1 MPLRSRCRLE
11 WFCNTAVR
19 TGGLWPSLLFSNET
33 VESTA
38 LQCPAALRQRRHHL
52 KLRAESMYVKFSHS
66 YVHRMDSTWNRGVEM
81 VRNDKRVWHL
91 QLGFIRCARG
101 KRRMEEE
108 FSDGSEG
115 SVRVVWKQPAVWQQK
130 EVRHWIH
137 TADSDSKEF
146 PPNPNQMETL
156 SKAAKYEVSFKT
168 QSEMKTRNCAG
179 GGQSNLCSLTGL
191 HATLMA
197 TC

>member
-19 TGGLWPSLLFSNET
+19 TGGLWPSLLFSDET

-38 LQCPAALRQRRHHL
+38 LQL
-52 KLRAESMYVKFSHS
+52 S
-66 YVHRMDSTWNRGVEM
+66 DSEGTTLNWERSRCMSSFLIHTCTGWILHETEEWKT
-81 VRNDKRVWHL
+81 VRNDE
-91 QLGFIRCARG
+91 Q
-101 KRRMEEE
+101 
-108 FSDGSEG
+108 
-115 SVRVVWKQPAVWQQK
+115 VWQK
-130 EVRHWIH
+130 VGRRRSSGMGAKVRSEWCGSNQLCWQPKKKKRGPTLNH

-191 HATLMA
+191 HATLTA